1 MQKFLQLSAVTLVLL
16 LGACNNTNT
25 KKKNDNNATKNSEVN
40 IYVHFEETQKSR
52 ELKVI
57 ERISDIRSAQ
67 RGYKQVYGRYTGA
80 FDTLENF
87 ILTAEMEFE
96 RQLVSSDDSAG
107 LAMLKKQKKANV
119 EKFTVKAIDTLFGAK
134 KLTPEQVKELRY
146 IPYSPIKDGKPT
158 EFEMGAAEV
167 MVGNVKVPV
176 FEAKAHYATFMHG
189 QDEQLLINLIDE
201 QENVL
206 YRYPGIKVGDLTQA
220 TNDAGNWE

>member
-1 MQKFLQLSAVTLVLL
+1 MKNTIIKIVLAIVMLGCAYFLYESIMTPVRFD
-16 LGACNNTNT
+16 
-25 KKKNDNNATKNSEVN
+25 K
-40 IYVHFEETQKSR
+40 TQDSR
-52 ELKVI
+52 EKVVI

-67 RGYKQVYGRYTGA
+67 RGYKQVHGRYTGS

-107 LAMLKKQKKANV
+107 LALLKKQKKANV

-134 KLTPEQVKELRY
+134 KLTPEQVLELRY
-146 IPYSPIKDGKPT
+146 IPFSPVGEDGKAV
-158 EFEMGAAEV
+158 EYQMGATMV
-167 MVGNVKVPV
+167 MVGNVNVPV
-176 FEAKAHYATFMHG
+176 FEAKAHYATFLHD
-189 QDEQLLINLIDE
+189 QDDQLLINLIDE